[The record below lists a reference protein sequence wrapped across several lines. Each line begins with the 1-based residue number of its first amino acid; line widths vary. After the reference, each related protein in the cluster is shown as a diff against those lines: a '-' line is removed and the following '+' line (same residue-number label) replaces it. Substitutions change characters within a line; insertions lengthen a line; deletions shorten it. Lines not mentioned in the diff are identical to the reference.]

1 MFIIFLWQPFQ
12 MQSWDYKWSRFR
24 DTRDSTMHATRH
36 SVDIWTYFFPEYKK
50 EQLPVNATRLQINL
64 KILACWWIISYWPML
79 VRFTPTQNAL
89 ILCKLVSVDHSNWW
103 RYGTCCTQQ
112 MVGRERLFLG
122 DFVAVQDQGELWYA
136 IQPYVEIFHC
146 DTPGIVKLK
155 KKWGLRSPACRM

>member
-50 EQLPVNATRLQINL
+50 EQLPVNAIRLQINL

-79 VRFTPTQNAL
+79 DRFTPIQNAL

-103 RYGTCCTQQ
+103 RHGTCCTQQ
-112 MVGRERLFLG
+112 MVDREKLFEATSSQCKIKGNYDTLSNRMLR
-122 DFVAVQDQGELWYA
+122 FFTA
-136 IQPYVEIFHC
+136 IHQA
-146 DTPGIVKLK
+146 LLSWK
-155 KKWGLRSPACRM
+155 KKWSLRSPACRM